1 MHAMFILLISIALA
15 LGIFSAAVQRGANI
29 VKLDRRMAEM
39 GVIAGALQL
48 LAAAAGYG
56 IGHWILGGDI
66 QRTKSAFLAHVLAGV
81 LLAVVGARMLMV
93 AFQKKTLFEHRMEKI
108 DMKAD
113 VLQTLKLCV
122 NSLLAGVACGIMR
135 FNLLSVI
142 LTVFA
147 ATAVCSVIGYI
158 SGRAYGGEQSSR
170 IADAVGGGLLCA
182 VGVLLQIL

>member
-1 MHAMFILLISIALA
+1 
-15 LGIFSAAVQRGANI
+15 
-29 VKLDRRMAEM
+29 
-39 GVIAGALQL
+39 
-48 LAAAAGYG
+48 
-56 IGHWILGGDI
+56 
-66 QRTKSAFLAHVLAGV
+66 
-81 LLAVVGARMLMV
+81 
-93 AFQKKTLFEHRMEKI
+93 
-108 DMKAD
+108 MKAD

-158 SGRAYGGEQSSR
+158 SGRVYGGEQSSR